1 MVFGIKL
8 GEIMKIEHIAIWTE
22 DLEKMKTFYVDSFD
36 AKPGAIYRNEV
47 KGFYSYFLSFEGSG
61 VRIELMTRS
70 SALTGETHRGF
81 SLGLAHLAM
90 CVSNRD
96 EVNLMTERLRKKG
109 VRVVSE
115 PRHTGDGYYE
125 SAVLDL
131 EGNYIEI
138 CSLDLQ

>member
-1 MVFGIKL
+1 MI

-22 DLEKMKTFYVDSFD
+22 DLEKMKAFYVDNFD
-36 AKPGAIYRNEV
+36 AKPGSIYRNEV
-47 KGFYSYFLSFEGSG
+47 KGFYSYFLSFESTGT
-61 VRIELMTRS
+61 RIELMARS
-70 SALTGETHRGF
+70 IPLTGETHRGF

-90 CVSNRD
+90 AVSNRE
-96 EVNLMTERLRKKG
+96 EVNLTTERLRKKG

-115 PRHTGDGYYE
+115 PRLTGDGYYE

-138 CSLDLQ
+138 CSLDLH